1 MKKKKKNQKRLT
13 PMQVFNVDL
22 TIKEEYT
29 GALPQTP
36 HPCADI
42 AWNKAS

>member
-1 MKKKKKNQKRLT
+1 MKKKKKQKRLT
-13 PMQVFNVDL
+13 PMQVFNVGL

-42 AWNKAS
+42 AWSKAS